1 MIAWDAHARHPGPSK
16 VPGAGPGAYLGRA
29 FSADR
34 LPPEPSPDALPR
46 PAPVIPVLM
55 CGGSGTRLWPLSRSA
70 APKQFVPFVGDRSL
84 LRQTCARVAP
94 HAGSQWIAVTN
105 VDHRFLVAEQ
115 LRAEGMT
122 EPTIL
127 LEPVAR
133 NTAPAIAVAALE
145 ALERH
150 GVSAT
155 AVDGDD
161 DTPAHDPV
169 LLVLPSDHVIGDP
182 SAFGAALERA
192 VAAAEQGALVTFGV
206 VPSGPS
212 TGYGYIRAVTGGGSA
227 AAYPVQEFV
236 EKPDAETAA
245 RYVASGQ
252 YFWNSGMFVFRARRY
267 LAELER
273 HRPGLAALCREAF
286 AARRADTDFVRLADE
301 PFRAIAGESIDYAV
315 MEHTDAAVVVP
326 LHADWSD
333 LGSWDA
339 LWALSA
345 KDEDGNAISGDAVVH
360 QTSGTL
366 VRSDGRRLVA
376 VVGLSDAV
384 VVDAGDA
391 LLVAARS
398 HAQEVKD
405 IVDRLRASGRPEVDL
420 PPRVPC
426 PWGDYESLD
435 VGPGYQVKRITV
447 TPGGK
452 LSLQKHRHRAE
463 HWTVVQGVAR
473 VRRDDETF
481 DLQENES
488 CFLPLGCV
496 HRLENPGAEPLI
508 LIEVQYGNYLGEDDI
523 IRFEDVYGRM
533 EP

>member
-1 MIAWDAHARHPGPSK
+1 
-16 VPGAGPGAYLGRA
+16 
-29 FSADR
+29 
-34 LPPEPSPDALPR
+34 
-46 PAPVIPVLM
+46 M

-94 HAGSQWIAVTN
+94 HTGGRWIAVTN

-115 LRAEGMT
+115 LRAEGVSA
-122 EPTIL
+122 PTIL

-145 ALERH
+145 ALH
-150 GVSAT
+150 GART
-155 AVDGDD
+155 AGAGPDAPGTDTVD
-161 DTPAHDPV
+161 PI

-192 VAAAEQGALVTFGV
+192 VSAAEGGALVTFGV

-212 TGYGYIRAVTGGGSA
+212 TGYGYIRAAADGGGP
-227 AAYPVQEFV
+227 YPVQEFV

-273 HRPGLAALCREAF
+273 HRPELAALCRRAF
-286 AARRADTDFVRLADE
+286 EARRADTDFVRLADE
-301 PFRAIAGESIDYAV
+301 PFRAIAGESVDYAV

-339 LWALSA
+339 LWGLSA
-345 KDEDGNAISGDAVVH
+345 KDGDGNVVSGDAIVH

-366 VRSDGRRLVA
+366 VRSDGGRLVA
-376 VVGLSDAV
+376 VLGLEDAV

-398 HAQEVKD
+398 HAQDVKG
-405 IVDRLRASGRPEVDL
+405 IVDRLRADARPEVDL

-435 VGPGYQVKRITV
+435 DGPGYQVKRITV

-473 VRRDDETF
+473 VRRNDETF

-508 LIEVQYGNYLGEDDI
+508 LIEVQYGDYLGEDDI

-533 EP
+533 EA